1 MSTRVVSHNN
11 ISPPIHRLP
20 PELLMPIFY
29 DAQRRL
35 RDIRFAHVCRY
46 WRAVLLAM
54 PEFWVS
60 TLTHLKISSRGVA
73 HELLTH
79 GLSLS
84 APHPIKVRVVFTGQ
98 FEYEL
103 LAPHAPRI
111 VKLSARM
118 EDPAAVRAFEELL
131 QNGLPRLET
140 LRYECPLVFERTRPR
155 KPVAR
160 LLTAFS
166 LPALRRLE
174 ILGALPLSMCITDT
188 LEHLVLYGRPH
199 SITHFRYALARCRSL
214 QSLTLRAYNMEVPWT
229 LPYHSVIMPINL
241 DEPPPT
247 YDLPRLRRVS
257 VDFMALDMLNTL
269 TGPRLNMSR
278 PESLHLSCSAL
289 LAFIPDILDSPSILM
304 LLPELTRLYLGRSH
318 RARRVDLLGYSD
330 TSQERLHI
338 SLWRN
343 WTEGDALARLLDGFR
358 GSGVTALA
366 VDLPRLSPMIEQ
378 SAWGRPWAGADT
390 TYNVHAHALTRTLRR
405 MELFGGM
412 PASAKVRFARWF
424 VRAGGEDRLPPSV
437 LTLCWVLD
445 VARGQVREQMAREEL
460 QMLRKL
466 VEEFHI
472 EGCRL
477 GRLELYGTLQSE
489 IISTRVEEV
498 STNVQRCTE
507 IAGAFV
513 PRFQE
518 LVDVVVLV

>member
-1 MSTRVVSHNN
+1 
-11 ISPPIHRLP
+11 
-20 PELLMPIFY
+20 MPIFY

-60 TLTHLKISSRGVA
+60 TLTHLKILSRGVA

-79 GLSLS
+79 CLSLS
-84 APHPIKVRVVFTGQ
+84 SPHPIKVRVEFTGQ
-98 FEYEL
+98 SEYEL

-111 VKLSARM
+111 VKLSVRL
-118 EDPAAVRAFEELL
+118 DDHDAVRAFEELL
-131 QNGLPRLET
+131 TNGLPHLEN
-140 LRYECPLVFERTRPR
+140 LRYECPLVLGRLQPW

-160 LLTAFS
+160 LLSDFS

-174 ILGALPLSMCITDT
+174 IHGAFPLFMCVKDT

-214 QSLTLRAYNMEVPWT
+214 QSLTLRAYEMDAPWSS
-229 LPYHSVIMPINL
+229 PYHSVIMPINP
-241 DEPPPT
+241 DELPPT
-247 YDLPRLRRVS
+247 YDVPHLRRVS
-257 VDFMALDMLNTL
+257 VDFMAIDILDTL
-269 TGPRLNMSR
+269 TGQLNMPQ
-278 PESLHLSCSAL
+278 PESPHLSYSTIIG
-289 LAFIPDILDSPSILM
+289 FIPDILESVSVLM
-304 LLPELTRLYLGRSH
+304 LLPTLTRLYLGRSH

-330 TSQERLHI
+330 THRERLHI
-338 SLWRN
+338 SLWRD
-343 WTEGDALARLLDGFR
+343 WAEGDALVRLLDGFR
-358 GSGVTALA
+358 ASKVTALA
-366 VDLPRLSPMIEQ
+366 VDLPRLSSVLEQ
-378 SAWGRPWAGADT
+378 SAWGQPWASEDT
-390 TYNVHAHALTRTLRR
+390 IYDVCAHALTRTLRQ
-405 MELFGGM
+405 MELLGGM

-437 LTLCWVLD
+437 LTLCWMLD
-445 VARGQVREQMAREEL
+445 VARGQAREQMAREEL
-460 QMLRKL
+460 EMLRKL
-466 VEEFHI
+466 LEEFHT

-507 IAGAFV
+507 VAGAFV
-513 PRFQE
+513 PHFE
-518 LVDVVVLV
+518 KLVDVVTLV